1 MKRIESSD
9 IIPQI
14 KYKQPIVIT
23 KDKIKFTEEYKQ
35 AVVQNELLNESMI
48 SSLAELSLVGRE
60 DKSFGEITVASVNDN
75 SFLPEEIQKE
85 ITIIVNKIK
94 ECLSDNK
101 EFYKKLINQCLKVGE
116 NYVYFDSVYNLLVE
130 NFPDIHSF
138 EEGEQLIMLCH
149 DIVDYNCFNK
159 QIFKEKTKLELQ
171 QIRQEIKQLIYN
183 I

>member
-138 EEGEQLIMLCH
+138 EEGEQLIAHIDFIL
-149 DIVDYNCFNK
+149 INSLVNKKIQLQNYFN
-159 QIFKEKTKLELQ
+159 L
-171 QIRQEIKQLIYN
+171 
-183 I
+183 